1 MKVDSY
7 KVKDA
12 SDEARTPPG
21 GLPGLFPALALC
33 VALAAALTACQARG
47 SKPSP
52 ALRLA
57 AAATQQ
63 AGAAAVNGER
73 RAAADEA
80 LNSKPLKLPLSRPKV
95 VVEKSARRLS
105 LYSGGEVVRSF
116 RIGLGESP
124 VGDKVRAGD
133 RRTPEGTYYVCVK
146 NARSAF
152 YLSLGINYPNAEDAE
167 RGLRDGLITRAQHR
181 RIVRAA
187 RSNATPPWNTS
198 LGGEIFIHGG
208 GSQSDWTWGC
218 VALENAHVKELFDTL
233 PLGTP
238 VHIEP

>member
-1 MKVDSY
+1 MVRLQKLS
-7 KVKDA
+7 
-12 SDEARTPPG
+12 S
-21 GLPGLFPALALC
+21 ALALC
-33 VALAAALTACQARG
+33 VVVAAALAACQARG
-47 SKPSP
+47 GEPASP
-52 ALRLA
+52 VTLA
-57 AAATQQ
+57 AAPTPQ
-63 AGAAAVNGER
+63 AGVAAINGER
-73 RAAADEA
+73 RAPTADEA
-80 LNSKPLKLPLSRPKV
+80 LNARPLRLPLSRPKV

-116 RIGLGESP
+116 RIGLGERP
-124 VGDKVRAGD
+124 VGDKERAGD

-152 YLSLGINYPNAEDAE
+152 YLSLGLNYPNAEDAE
-167 RGLRDGLITRAQHR
+167 RGLRDRLITRAQYQK
-181 RIVRAA
+181 IVRAA
-187 RSNATPPWNTS
+187 KMNATPPWNTS

-218 VALENAHVKELFDTL
+218 VALENEHVKELFDSL

>member
-1 MKVDSY
+1 MLMRRLLKSSWVL
-7 KVKDA
+7 V
-12 SDEARTPPG
+12 
-21 GLPGLFPALALC
+21 LC
-33 VALAAALTACQARG
+33 VALAAVLGACQARG
-47 SKPSP
+47 GESAPTT
-52 ALRLA
+52 LLA
-57 AAATQQ
+57 ALTSQAGVAAT
-63 AGAAAVNGER
+63 NDER
-73 RAAADEA
+73 RAAAADDA

-95 VVEKSARRLS
+95 VVEKAARRLT
-105 LYSGGEVVRSF
+105 LHSGGEVVRSF
-116 RIGLGESP
+116 RIGLGENP
-124 VGDKVRAGD
+124 EGDKVRAGD
-133 RRTPEGTYYVCVK
+133 RRTPEGIYYVCVK

-167 RGLRDGLITRAQHR
+167 RGLRDGLITRAQYR

-187 RSNATPPWNTS
+187 RSNATPPWNTT

-218 VALENAHVKELFDTL
+218 VALENEHVKELFDSL

>member
-1 MKVDSY
+1 MS
-7 KVKDA
+7 
-12 SDEARTPPG
+12 
-21 GLPGLFPALALC
+21 FALC
-33 VALAAALTACQARG
+33 VALAAVLGACQACG
-47 SKPSP
+47 GEP
-52 ALRLA
+52 AQ
-57 AAATQQ
+57 ATPVVTPTSQ
-63 AGAAAVNGER
+63 AGAVAVNGER
-73 RAAADEA
+73 GATQADEA

-116 RIGLGESP
+116 RIGLGEKP
-124 VGDKVRAGD
+124 EGDKVREGD

-146 NARSAF
+146 NAQSAF

-167 RGLRDGLITRAQHR
+167 RGLRDGLITRAQYR
-181 RIVRAA
+181 KIVRAA
-187 RSNATPPWNTS
+187 KRNATPPWNTT

-218 VALENAHVKELFDTL
+218 VALENAHVKELFDSL